1 MIRVRRRDRLWL
13 TLVSALAAL
22 AIFAAEVATSVK
34 IGILGLFVIMV
45 AVSIFD
51 ISALSTVRRRVT
63 QDRPRGTAQAREALN
78 RAMNSGGGDW
88 VGLWLEDIGFIA
100 SVRDEDSL
108 TFERTRAVNNAYDG
122 VRPYV
127 QLMAGEGMAERR
139 VRVRY
144 ELVDA
149 SGEVRFIQE
158 DNAYLR
164 SGVNTLHPDQ
174 HLPLGDIPAGQMGQ
188 WDARVYVD
196 GRLIGVLGLTIG
208 PTDEE
213 RLGRLGGRRDRPSSF
228 EELLRQKR
236 SDRD

>member
-13 TLVSALAAL
+13 TLVSVLAAL
-22 AIFAAEVATSVK
+22 AIFATEVATSVK

-45 AVSIFD
+45 AVAVFD
-51 ISALSTVRRRVT
+51 IDALGTVRRQVM
-63 QDRPRGTAQAREALN
+63 QERPRGTAQAREALN

-88 VGLWLEDIGFIA
+88 VGLWLEDFGFIA
-100 SVRDEDSL
+100 SVRDEEGL

-149 SGEVRFIQE
+149 TGEVRFIQE

-174 HLPLGDIPAGQMGQ
+174 HLPLGDIPPSQMGQ

-208 PTDEE
+208 PTDDE
-213 RLGRLGGRRDRPSSF
+213 RLGRLGRRDRPSSF
-228 EELLRQKR
+228 EELLRQER
-236 SDRD
+236 GDRR